1 MIQIKF
7 KKLTATAKTP
17 TRAHE
22 SDAGFDFY
30 ADEGPL
36 FRGLEQDGDPL
47 SIVYKTGIAVEI
59 PPGYFGAMFARSSIR
74 DTGLSLCNS
83 VGVIDSGYRGEIVFS
98 FYRENGIGCYL
109 HGDKIGQLVILPL
122 PKVELVEVDDLSD
135 SDRGAKGLGSTGR

>member
-7 KKLTATAKTP
+7 NKLTSTAKTP

-22 SDAGFDFY
+22 SVAGFDFY
-30 ADEGPL
+30 ADGPAL
-36 FRGLEQDGDPL
+36 FNGAWP
-47 SIVYKTGIAVEI
+47 VNHTGIAVEI
-59 PPGYFGAMFARSSIR
+59 PPGYFGAMFPRSSIR

-122 PKVELVEVDDLSD
+122 PKVELVEVDELSD

>member
-7 KKLTATAKTP
+7 KKLTSTAKTP

-30 ADEGPL
+30 ADGPAL
-36 FRGLEQDGDPL
+36 FNGAWP
-47 SIVYKTGIAVEI
+47 VNHTGIAVEI
-59 PPGYFGAMFARSSIR
+59 PPGYFGAMFSRSSIR

-98 FYRENGIGCYL
+98 FYGFAGVRRLYES
-109 HGDKIGQLVILPL
+109 GDKIGQLVILPL
-122 PKVELVEVDDLSD
+122 PKVELVEVDELSR